1 MQDYNIQIL
10 YNTWTI
16 PPVHKNNSYIM
27 ELLADVGLKK
37 HQLFMYLHIMT
48 VAELANHT
56 GTQLWLQALSHKP
69 SDILIRLDSISMSLL
84 EWPCIHCPVKTCWKL
99 WTSTI
104 YNQLTGSPMS
114 NWLCHPLGKWTFDY
128 QTISLWKW
136 CLSHMGQLWHQMNP
150 NTWPKATIHLHT
162 QHHQLHF
169 SLPVPTNQMF

>member
-56 GTQLWLQALSHKP
+56 GTQL
-69 SDILIRLDSISMSLL
+69 
-84 EWPCIHCPVKTCWKL
+84 
-99 WTSTI
+99 
-104 YNQLTGSPMS
+104 
-114 NWLCHPLGKWTFDY
+114 
-128 QTISLWKW
+128 
-136 CLSHMGQLWHQMNP
+136 
-150 NTWPKATIHLHT
+150 
-162 QHHQLHF
+162 
-169 SLPVPTNQMF
+169 